1 MCALPLR
8 RTQKDALKTMRT
20 SLLPSLALALLA
32 LGAHSQT
39 QTAPGTQ
46 TPRALL
52 ERGALAE
59 EQQRDFAGAQ
69 KLYEQAEAAAKAAGD
84 TKTAAEAS
92 AAKERVLARQ
102 GATTP
107 GDAKPDDAMQAQ
119 LRERAKDLLQKWSHV
134 GAPEHAVQ
142 GAYELV
148 DLGPGIA
155 DVLEEALH
163 GDGGSTRGRASPF
176 TAAAALAGM
185 ETADTDRLLVRAY
198 DSPDPIVRKAVVGAA
213 KAPRFVELYLR
224 AANDPVASIRTE
236 ATRMLLRSSDARAAE
251 FVVHFARQG
260 SGEAMEWLAKHEPER
275 LVALAE
281 DTGLKLEW
289 RENALLQL
297 KTANGAKT
305 APLQVRL
312 ARLVKLN
319 AATSDDLA
327 NSARDA
333 ATLAPT
339 LEGAQREAL
348 LPELERELLAI
359 DSLEYDTWAIGR
371 LDANASGRVEDAY
384 RAAFERRR
392 SSGRT
397 RNLRDLVYL
406 AERLIGKSVET
417 AQFERWAALA
427 FSAPSTWAALEIN
440 SRSARFEELLLD
452 RLAWSSGPAQVSAW
466 TALWPRV
473 PDTQRAAYTRAFLQ
487 LLRSLLDTKSEFTL
501 PSDASPLL
509 RLGLEVSGSNV
520 LAALL
525 TRFER
530 YDLLEGLAAAP
541 RPSLNSELGRSVIE
555 LGKRNPQRVVQALRG
570 GLAALAAKPSFSEDN
585 KHALSWL
592 FAALPPASA
601 VALWR
606 EIWKDAAPGAR
617 GALLEVLVQNE
628 LPAERETLL
637 VELYPQIEALAPDL
651 RNRAL
656 QRFGWGLVEAA
667 LPILEREIRSTD
679 GAVRAAAME
688 VASKFRTH
696 REAVAEFEA
705 WRKAVTVEEATIADL
720 AKLLDNRNRDVVLGA
735 VKALAILRA
744 RPALPALVKLL
755 EREDKELQAAV
766 KAAIDTIG
774 G

>member
-1 MCALPLR
+1 
-8 RTQKDALKTMRT
+8 MRY
-20 SLLPSLALALLA
+20 SLLYSLALALLA

-39 QTAPGTQ
+39 QTAPATQ

-107 GDAKPDDAMQAQ
+107 GLARPDEALQEQ
-119 LRERAKDLLQKWSHV
+119 LRQRALGLLSRLRTMNHPSAARSSA
-134 GAPEHAVQ
+134 G
-142 GAYELV
+142 GLI
-148 DLGPGIA
+148 DLGPAIA
-155 DVLEEALH
+155 DVLEQALH
-163 GDGGSTRGRASPF
+163 GTGGLTSDKASPYV
-176 TAAAALAGM
+176 AAAALAGM
-185 ETADTDRLLVRAY
+185 DNADADRRLVRAY

-213 KAPRFVELYLR
+213 TAPRFLELNLR
-224 AANDPVASIRTE
+224 AANDAVASIRTE
-236 ATRMLLRSSDARAAE
+236 ATSMLLRSTDARAAP
-251 FVVHFARQG
+251 FVVNFARQG
-260 SGEAMEWLAKHEPER
+260 SGEAMVWLAKHEPER

-281 DTGLKLEW
+281 DTNLKLEW
-289 RENALLQL
+289 RENALVHLKSASNAQL
-297 KTANGAKT
+297 T
-305 APLQVRL
+305 PLQVRL
-312 ARLVKLN
+312 ARLVRLN
-319 AATSDDLA
+319 AATSKELA
-327 NSARDA
+327 EAARSACEWA
-333 ATLAPT
+333 EAP
-339 LEGAQREAL
+339 EGAQRDAL
-348 LPELERELLAI
+348 LADLEREWLAVDVVEFDI
-359 DSLEYDTWAIGR
+359 AAISILRHNGSKR
-371 LDANASGRVEDAY
+371 TDDAY

-392 SSGRT
+392 SSGST
-397 RNLRDLVYL
+397 KGLGDLAYFG
-406 AERLIGKSVET
+406 ERLIERRVDT

-427 FSAPSTWAALEIN
+427 LAAPTSWPAVTMSSS
-440 SRSARFEELLLD
+440 SRTARFEEFVLE
-452 RLAWSSGPAQVSAW
+452 RLAFASDAAQVSAW

-473 PDTQRAAYTRAFLQ
+473 PDTHRVAYTSAFLQ
-487 LLRSLLDTKSEFTL
+487 LLRRLLDSDAEFAL
-501 PSDASPLL
+501 PSDAAPLL
-509 RLGLEVSGSNV
+509 RFALEQSIQIGGRNPLGEVMS
-520 LAALL
+520 
-525 TRFER
+525 RFER
-530 YDLLEGLAAAP
+530 YDLLRILAASP
-541 RPSLNSELGRSVIE
+541 RKTLDSEIARNVVE
-555 LGKRNPQRVVQALRG
+555 LGKRNPQAVVQALRG
-570 GLAALAAKPSFSEDN
+570 GLAALAAQPSLSNDN
-585 KHALSWL
+585 EYAFSWL
-592 FAALPPASA
+592 FAVTPQASA

-617 GALLEVLVQNE
+617 SALLEVLVKNE
-628 LPAERETLL
+628 FPAERDTLL

-651 RNRAL
+651 RNSAL
-656 QRFGWGLVEAA
+656 QRFGWGLVESA
-667 LPILEREIRSTD
+667 LPILEREIRSPD

-688 VASKFRTH
+688 VANKFRLH

-720 AKLLDNRNRDVVLGA
+720 AKLLENKNRDVVLGA